1 MTNSDNMNLRGKRRV
16 LVLLDVQQDYYKHTA
31 EDKRRAA
38 DRDYTLP
45 GVKSRV
51 IEWLDEHEMDEVR
64 EVFGGSLKGYE
75 YIIADEEGRF
85 NSHALKESVGK
96 FVSFWEQERT
106 DTKSQGSA
114 PMDREARDKL
124 NQALGQPPKADMADE
139 VSSFFKFIAP
149 VLIVAAI
156 LYYFLVWVKEV

>member
-96 FVSFWEQERT
+96 FVSSWERDRT
-106 DTKSQGSA
+106 AKLDGSGKKKA
-114 PMDREARDKL
+114 SANQKPVDDIEDIVDGIPEAL
-124 NQALGQPPKADMADE
+124 QSLLG
-139 VSSFFKFIAP
+139 F
-149 VLIVAAI
+149 AI
-156 LYYFLVWVKEV
+156 LGLIAYLIFS